1 MEIFALFIFI
11 LFMFVVFVTAAIGL
25 MHMTDTWEVFVKY
38 YILKECRHD
47 YSKWTQIGNTGS
59 QQRECVKCGWVDRSY
74 R

>member
-1 MEIFALFIFI
+1 MEIFVGFLILLFV
-11 LFMFVVFVTAAIGL
+11 FVVCVGAIFLL
-25 MHMTDTWEVFVKY
+25 MNMTDTWDVFVKY